1 MAEYTAQVLW
11 SRGDQDFL
19 DNRYSR
25 AHVLR
30 FDGGIDVR
38 GSSSPHVVRIPLSD
52 PAAVDPEEMLV
63 AALSSCH
70 MLVFLSI
77 AAGRGFRI
85 DRYADAAVGRMRN
98 NAQGKLW
105 IAEVILRP
113 DVAFSGGKVPA
124 RDEVD
129 AMHELAHAGCF
140 IANSVMTEVRC
151 EPV

>member
-1 MAEYTAQVLW
+1 MADYTAQVLW
-11 SRGDQDFL
+11 SRGDQEFL

-30 FDGGIDVR
+30 FDGGIDVP

-77 AAGRGFRI
+77 AAQRGFRV
-85 DRYADAAVGRMRN
+85 DSYEDAAVGRMRR
-98 NAQGKLW
+98 NAQGRLC
-105 IAEVILRP
+105 IAEVILHP
-113 DVAFSGGKVPA
+113 AVTFSGERMPA
-124 RDEVD
+124 RADSD
-129 AMHELAHAGCF
+129 AMHEEAHEQCF
-140 IANSVMTEVRC
+140 IANSVTTQVRC
-151 EPV
+151 EPA